1 MEQLFQNQDLQA
13 QLDEDGCVIVPF
25 LEAEELADL
34 RAFYQKMHPSGEVPQ
49 MRDGIHMTI
58 WCSDRNY
65 KDDIREGLK
74 QVLRA
79 ASDRLYENYRLLS
92 PVFIVKRKGADT
104 TFPIHQD
111 WNVVD
116 ESQHRAFNMWIP
128 LHDVDE
134 NNGALWIVK
143 GSHRFPNHVRGP
155 GYLFPKFYHL
165 EDHIRPRMVPMKMKA
180 GQALI
185 FYHRV
190 LHGSPPNQ
198 SEEPRA
204 VVAMSVLPQEVPLH
218 IFFQEDE
225 ASPLLVYHPHDEFIY
240 EFENVRDQTAFH
252 PPSGQPIAVKPA
264 FKQID
269 FTENWIDSYF
279 GVPIE
284 VTEPVAS
291 NETVALAQ
299 SGTKPGFWKRLFG

>member
-1 MEQLFQNQDLQA
+1 MEQIFRDPQLQA
-13 QLDEDGCVIVPF
+13 QLDKDGCVTVPF
-25 LEAEELADL
+25 LNATELEAL
-34 RAFYQKMHPSGEVPQ
+34 RKFYDKMHPDGTVPQ

-65 KDDIREGLK
+65 KDEIREALK
-74 QVLRA
+74 QILDA
-79 ASDRLYENYRLLS
+79 ASNRLYQDFRLVS

-116 ESQHRAFNMWIP
+116 ETEHRAFNMWIP
-128 LHDVDE
+128 LHDVTE
-134 NNGALWIVK
+134 ANGALWIVK
-143 GSHRFPNHVRGP
+143 GSHKFPNHVRGP

-165 EDHIRPRMVPMKMKA
+165 EDHIREKMEPMEIKA

-198 SEEPRA
+198 EENPRA
-204 VVAMSVLPQEVPLH
+204 VVAMSVLPKRVPLH

-225 ASPLLVYHPHDEFIY
+225 KSPLRVYHPHDEFIY

-252 PPSGQPIAVKPA
+252 PPSGDPIAILPPFQQPNFTTDWLDSNMVSGSGKP
-264 FKQID
+264 
-269 FTENWIDSYF
+269 S
-279 GVPIE
+279 
-284 VTEPVAS
+284 
-291 NETVALAQ
+291 
-299 SGTKPGFWKRLFG
+299 FWKRFFG

>member
-1 MEQLFQNQDLQA
+1 MMEKLFQDDGYQT
-13 QLDEDGCVIVPF
+13 QLDRDGCVTVPF
-25 LEAEELADL
+25 LTTEELAAL
-34 RAFYQKMHPSGEVPQ
+34 REFYYSRHPDGMAPQ

-58 WCSDRNY
+58 WCSDRAY
-65 KDDIREGLK
+65 KDEIREGL
-74 QVLRA
+74 QEILGA
-79 ASDRLYENYRLLS
+79 AAARLYQDYRLVS

-116 ESQHRAFNMWIP
+116 ETRHRAFNMWIP
-128 LHDVDE
+128 LHDVDAT
-134 NNGALWIVK
+134 NGALWIVK

-165 EDHIRPRMVPMKMKA
+165 EEHIRPRMEPMAMQA

-198 SEEPRA
+198 SETPRV
-204 VVAMSVLPQEVPLH
+204 VVAMSVLPKAVPLH
-218 IFFQEDE
+218 IFFQKDADSRLE
-225 ASPLLVYHPHDEFIY
+225 VYHPHDEFIY

-252 PPSGQPIAVKPA
+252 PPSGAPVAIEAPFQQPEFTPA
-264 FKQID
+264 
-269 FTENWIDSYF
+269 WIDQNF
-279 GVPIE
+279 
-284 VTEPVAS
+284 AA
-291 NETVALAQ
+291 NE
-299 SGTKPGFWKRLFG
+299 KKGFWGKLFGR